1 MEKIIFADKT
11 EFEIMPGASLD
22 NITVICESFTT
33 LGVFTEALTKAGNLK
48 TIEFKQD
55 TLIAGKYEDMTL
67 ESDIFYNVKTT
78 KDKKV
83 NATFSIRPMTKIE
96 LQIAGIQND
105 QLVQDGAIMDLAEMV
120 GGAM

>member
-1 MEKIIFADKT
+1 MDKIIFTDKT

-22 NITVICESFTT
+22 NITVICENFTA
-33 LGVFTEALTKAGNLK
+33 LGTFTESLTKPENLK
-48 TIEFKQD
+48 AVEFKQD
-55 TLIAGKYEDMTL
+55 ALVFGKYEDMIL
-67 ESDIFYNVKTT
+67 GSDIFYNVKIA

-83 NATFSIRPMTKIE
+83 NATFSIRPMTKVE

-105 QLVQDGAIMDLAEMV
+105 QLVQDGAIMEIAEMV

>member
-22 NITVICESFTT
+22 NITVICESFTA

-55 TLIAGKYEDMTL
+55 TLIVGKYEDMIL

-96 LQIAGIQND
+96 LQIDGIQND

>member
-11 EFEIMPGASLD
+11 EFEIMPGVSLD
-22 NITVICESFTT
+22 NITVICESFTA

-55 TLIAGKYEDMTL
+55 TLIVGKYEDMIL

>member
-22 NITVICESFTT
+22 NITVICENFTA
-33 LGVFTEALTKAGNLK
+33 LGVFTEALTKTENLK

-55 TLIAGKYEDMTL
+55 TLIVGKYEDMTL

>member
-22 NITVICESFTT
+22 NITVICENFTT

-55 TLIAGKYEDMTL
+55 TLIVGKYEDMTL

-83 NATFSIRPMTKIE
+83 NASFSIRPMTKIE

-105 QLVQDGAIMDLAEMV
+105 QLIQDGAIMDLAEMV

>member
-22 NITVICESFTT
+22 NITVVCENFTT

-55 TLIAGKYEDMTL
+55 TLIVGKYEDMIL